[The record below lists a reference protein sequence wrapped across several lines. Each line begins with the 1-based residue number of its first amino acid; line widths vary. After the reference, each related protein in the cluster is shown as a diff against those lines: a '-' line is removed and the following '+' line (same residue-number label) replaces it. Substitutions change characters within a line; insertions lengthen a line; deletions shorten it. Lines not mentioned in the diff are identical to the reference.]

1 MRRRVYW
8 LLPDLPSARRTTS
21 DLLLARIPE
30 SHIHFVAAENA
41 DTTGLHVA
49 NPLQTSD
56 VLRSARLGL
65 VVGGLAGA
73 VVGVAA
79 ALFVPVTGDA
89 GLAALRAVTE
99 LPQWGVKQLLATFES
114 PQWSV
119 AGILAIAGGVIG
131 AWSASMIGAGAPS
144 HRLAR
149 FAGAIEQGQF
159 LLMVDAPALRVGEI
173 ESLLHNKHPEAHF
186 EGIEPEVPAFP

>member
-1 MRRRVYW
+1 MRRRIYW

-30 SHIHFVAAENA
+30 TQIHFVAPENA

-49 NPLQTSD
+49 NVLQTSD

-65 VVGGLAGA
+65 VVGGLTGA

-79 ALFVPVTGDA
+79 ALFIPVVGES

-99 LPQWGVKQLLATFES
+99 LPQWGVTELIATFES
-114 PQWSV
+114 PQWGV
-119 AGILAIAGGVIG
+119 AGVLAVAGGVLG

-173 ESLLHNKHPEAHF
+173 EALLHNKHPEAHF
-186 EGIEPEVPAFP
+186 EGVEPEVPAFP